1 MKTPREIDSKFR
13 FVILAAKRA
22 KQLLR
27 GDKPR
32 LRTKARNPIRIA
44 QEEVQ
49 KGMINFELIEP
60 KAEEIH
66 RPEEDGFI
74 GEVIAE
80 EGEEVSGGAV
90 EIVEEKEEKDE
101 EEPGREEEKKEE
113 EEEEEE
119 EKEEEEEEPE
129 GSEEEGSEEEEI

>member
-1 MKTPREIDSKFR
+1 MRTPREIDSKFR

-49 KGMINFELIEP
+49 KGMVHFEFVEP
-60 KAEEIH
+60 KAERVH
-66 RPEEDGFI
+66 LPEEDGFI

-90 EIVEEKEEKDE
+90 EVREKEEEKVE
-101 EEPGREEEKKEE
+101 EEVVHEEEEK
-113 EEEEEE
+113 EE
-119 EKEEEEEEPE
+119 EKEEEEE
-129 GSEEEGSEEEEI
+129 GVEEQEEVEEEESGEEEI

>member
-1 MKTPREIDSKFR
+1 MKTPHEIDSKFR
-13 FVILAAKRA
+13 FVILASKRA

-49 KGMINFELIEP
+49 KGMISFELVEP
-60 KAEEIH
+60 KAEGVH
-66 RPEEDGFI
+66 LPEEDGFI

-80 EGEEVSGGAV
+80 EGEEVSEAAV
-90 EIVEEKEEKDE
+90 EVGEEEEEEKDKE
-101 EEPGREEEKKEE
+101 EVIHEEKEE

-119 EKEEEEEEPE
+119 EVEEQEELEEEE
-129 GSEEEGSEEEEI
+129 GEEEEI

>member
-60 KAEEIH
+60 KAEEIR

-90 EIVEEKEEKDE
+90 EIGEVEEEKDE
-101 EEPGREEEKKEE
+101 EKLSHEKEE

-129 GSEEEGSEEEEI
+129 GTEEEGGEEEEI